1 MFCWIS
7 VRKID
12 QDFGENIQLQFLFM
26 NGIEWNQFMIKAKMR
41 YYGNYQSQNE
51 TAVDISMYSVDL
63 TNCFSLQ

>member
-1 MFCWIS
+1 
-7 VRKID
+7 
-12 QDFGENIQLQFLFM
+12 M
-26 NGIEWNQFMIKAKMR
+26 NGTEWNQFMIKAKMR